1 MGRCAEIA
9 RIWDDLDPP
18 KGNGRRESASSAL
31 PSKKRTPAT
40 LFALL
45 YAVAVLL
52 HIVWPP
58 VLLLRPTFEAP
69 PFWLLSSLVLAALA
83 VIHRPASVGRLLG
96 LAIVQLL
103 DVAYYLPGVPNHWL
117 LTGIVSLAILGAA
130 GVVALRAGRAAGEL
144 GELYQTL
151 TPPVRISAAIFYFF
165 TFFHKL
171 NADFL
176 NPDVS
181 CAVRFFEQT
190 LAPFAPLGL
199 AALPG
204 VGVAVIWATLAAE
217 LFLAVGLAV
226 PRWRQAACLLGAG
239 FHLLLALDAPHV
251 FYNFSAVMFAV
262 LWVCLPASRAAW
274 LARQPGG
281 RFGRWHFLGG
291 YALIVGLVWWFPAK
305 AGWVMAF
312 GFSGL
317 WFAFALTLLGRAG
330 LMGRCNVVQLAR
342 AMRPS
347 SARPT
352 PCAPIEARPRLR
364 YAGVL
369 LLLPA
374 LVLLNGLSP
383 YLGLKTRTAWQMYS
397 NLNLAADDSNHY
409 LIPYSLDLG
418 GFLADSVRILA
429 TSDPVLSTEYVQTG
443 RRITWFE
450 LRRYVG
456 QHPVRELT
464 YVRAGGQSGPGRR
477 AAEDG
482 PLKLWKRRML
492 EKLFIF
498 RPVGASSAGVCDW

>member
-1 MGRCAEIA
+1 MSQRH
-9 RIWDDLDPP
+9 
-18 KGNGRRESASSAL
+18 
-31 PSKKRTPAT
+31 PAA

-52 HIVWPP
+52 HIAWPG
-58 VLLLRPTFEAP
+58 VFLQLSP
-69 PFWLLSSLVLAALA
+69 PFDPLPPWLLSGLVLAAVA
-83 VIHRPASVGRLLG
+83 VIHRPASVGRLLC

-103 DVAYYLPGVPNHWL
+103 DVAYYLPVVPNHWL

-130 GVVALRAGRAAGEL
+130 VVVALRAGLTAVQL

-151 TPPVRISAAIFYFF
+151 TPPVRISAAVFYFF

-171 NADFL
+171 NTDFL

-190 LAPFAPLGL
+190 LTPFAPLGL
-199 AALPG
+199 TALPG

-226 PRWRQAACLLGAG
+226 PRWRQAACLLGVG
-239 FHLLLALDAPHV
+239 FHLLLALDAPHL

-274 LARQPGG
+274 IARQPGG

-291 YALIVGLVWWFPAK
+291 YALIVGLAWWFPAE
-305 AGWVMAF
+305 AGRVTAF
-312 GFSGL
+312 GLSGL
-317 WFAFALTLLGRAG
+317 WFAFALTLLSRAG
-330 LMGRCNVVQLAR
+330 LMGRCNVLQLAR
-342 AMRPS
+342 ATRRS
-347 SARPT
+347 RTRPT
-352 PCAPIEARPRLR
+352 PPAPIAARPRR
-364 YAGVL
+364 RIAGVL

-409 LIPYSLDLG
+409 LIPYSLDVG
-418 GFLADSVRILA
+418 GFLADSVRILT

-450 LRRYVG
+450 LRRYVA
-456 QHPVRELT
+456 QHSVKELT
-464 YVRAGGQSGPGRR
+464 YVRPARAAGPFGPV
-477 AAEDG
+477 AEDG
-482 PLKLWKRRML
+482 PRKTRGRATL
-492 EKLFIF
+492 EKLLIF
-498 RPVGASSAGVCDW
+498 RPIGAASAGVCDW